1 MKQKTRKRGTR
12 FLALLLSVLMM
23 TSLLPAGALAANV
36 DAVGQETVADTSE
49 PEPAEAVTGDE
60 AETEQP
66 DQKDEESEEEP
77 ETPDKEDQGEEP
89 QDPAKEDQ
97 TEQPEDPEQVDENQ
111 ADALEAEDGDTPA
124 LVSSEDGWDGETTK
138 EPAQVDGVYQIGTAE
153 ELAWFAA
160 AVNAGTASSAD
171 AVLTDDID
179 LNNKE
184 WTPIGNGTNKY
195 SGTFDGEDHTV
206 KNMSITVPAEYMG
219 LFGYVDGGEIKNI
232 TVSGACA
239 CCLSA
244 C

>member
-36 DAVGQETVADTSE
+36 DAVGQETVTDTSE
-49 PEPAEAVTGDE
+49 PEPAETVTGEE

-89 QDPAKEDQ
+89 QDPAKETE

-153 ELAWFAA
+153 ELAWFAS
-160 AVNAGTASSAD
+160 AVNDGTASSAD
-171 AVLTDDID
+171 VVLTDDID

-184 WTPIGNGTNKY
+184 WTPIGNATNKY
-195 SGTFDGEDHTV
+195 NGTFDGQEHAV
-206 KNMSITVPAEYMG
+206 KNMLITKANEKEKPNLG
-219 LFGYVDGGEIKNI
+219 LFGQVNGGSIRNI
-232 TVSGACA
+232 TVG
-239 CCLSA
+239 
-244 C
+244 

>member
-36 DAVGQETVADTSE
+36 DAVGQETVTDTSE
-49 PEPAEAVTGDE
+49 PEPAETVTGEE

-89 QDPAKEDQ
+89 QDPAKETE
-97 TEQPEDPEQVDENQ
+97 TEQPEDSEQVDENQ
-111 ADALEAEDGDTPA
+111 ADVLDAEDGDTPA

-153 ELAWFAA
+153 ELAWFADQ
-160 AVNAGTASSAD
+160 VNTYHNTGIK

-179 LNNKE
+179 LNNRE
-184 WTPIGNGTNKY
+184 WAPMG
-195 SGTFDGEDHTV
+195 SDGQ
-206 KNMSITVPAEYMG
+206 AY
-219 LFGYVDGGEIKNI
+219 GG
-232 TVSGACA
+232 SF
-239 CCLSA
+239 
-244 C
+244 